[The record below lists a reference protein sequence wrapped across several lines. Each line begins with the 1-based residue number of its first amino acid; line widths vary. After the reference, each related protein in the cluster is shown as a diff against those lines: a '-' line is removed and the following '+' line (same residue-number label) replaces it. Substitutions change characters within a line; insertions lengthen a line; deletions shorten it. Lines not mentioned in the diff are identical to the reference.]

1 MPEYTITAK
10 DISDAQA
17 FLVQFQT
24 EQVPTANL
32 ETGGAFRDILI
43 DGFAAFYA
51 FLRGEIDR
59 VTARQSLLRIQAEL
73 TDDDDIAQAV
83 DEILSN
89 FFVTRRGGQF
99 ARMPGR
105 FHFTQKQAYSISVAS
120 RFWRTNETVFYIES
134 DSDPFVITEQSL
146 FPVYDSGG
154 VLVDYVVDIPM
165 IAARAGDGYNLEPGK
180 FIRAEVPGGLPYFSY
195 AENTEESSGGLGVE
209 SSNELIAR
217 ADTAISVRNLIN
229 NRSVDALLQE
239 EFAEIRD
246 TLTIGMGE
254 PEMIRDRRGEIAQH
268 IQLHIGGHYDTY
280 LEVAMT
286 QIEEIGIVGG
296 FFPRPDNIVNVFRD
310 PYLTHDLARPFGSV
324 LGVQP
329 GHVLRLRSG
338 LAGLPRGF
346 LILRVDEHELGV
358 SEFTPFPAASDE
370 AITNAVVY
378 SIGWLSPGF
387 EEILL
392 ELPALYFRTA
402 EASLLLATA
411 NVPYG
416 TSRRIQ
422 QPGKIVLSGKPVQ
435 NIGWVEITDPPG
447 SSTLIDP
454 TTGTLVFHNRIN
466 MLPALQAESA
476 YTQFQV
482 QVFNP
487 EKSQSME
494 AVNVINVGY
503 GSDPAV
509 FDGLT
514 MRVVYQTLEII
525 SSVHLYVVN
534 RDHRVAC
541 ANQLVRGRHPV
552 WVEMVVPYK
561 MKATTD
567 ELLDVEAAAK
577 TLADMVNDFDA
588 NDELNVSDVSFELR
602 QVYPLVGAVY
612 DVAVLYYLD
621 APDGQQVLFST
632 TDLVSIFLSD
642 SSSVT
647 WENED
652 EVTIPLEVSA
662 GWDALTTQAEKLQS
676 WFTYLGVS
684 DRTVRYRSL
693 AEMISLEVRS

>member
-1 MPEYTITAK
+1 MPEYTISSK
-10 DISDAQA
+10 DIADAQA

-24 EQVPTANL
+24 EQVPEANL
-32 ETGGAFRDILI
+32 ETGGAVRDLLI

-59 VTARQSLLRIQAEL
+59 VAARQSLLRIQSEL
-73 TDDDDIAQAV
+73 TDEDDIAQAV

-89 FFVTRRGGQF
+89 FFVTRQGGQF

-105 FHFTQKQAYSISVAS
+105 FHFTEKQAYSISVAS

-134 DSDPFVITEQSL
+134 DTDPFVITEQSL
-146 FPVYDSGG
+146 FPVYDASGN
-154 VLVDYVVDIPM
+154 LVDYVVDIPL
-165 IAARAGDGYNLEPGK
+165 IAARVGEGYNLEPGK
-180 FIRAEVPGGLPYFSY
+180 FLRAEVPGGLPYFNY
-195 AENTEESSGGLGVE
+195 AENTEESSGGEEVE
-209 SSNELIAR
+209 SSNEVIAR
-217 ADTAISVRNLIN
+217 ADTAISVRNLVN
-229 NRSVDALLQE
+229 NRSVDALLKE
-239 EFAEIRD
+239 EFAEIQD
-246 TLTIGMGE
+246 TLTVGMGE
-254 PEMIRDRRGEIAQH
+254 PEMIRDRRIEIAQH
-268 IQLHIGGHYDTY
+268 LQLHIGGHYDTY

-296 FFPRPDNIVNVFRD
+296 FFPRPDGIVNVFRD
-310 PYLTHDLARPFGSV
+310 PQLTYDEGRTFSSV

-346 LILRVDEHELGV
+346 LILRVDEHELTV

-370 AITNAVVY
+370 EITNEVVY

-392 ELPALYFRTA
+392 ELPAVYYRTA
-402 EASLLLATA
+402 QPSTAPATE

-435 NIGWVEITDPPG
+435 NISWVEITDPPG

-454 TTGTLVFHNRIN
+454 TTGTLIFHNRIN
-466 MLPALQAESA
+466 MQPVAQADAA

-487 EKSQSME
+487 EKAQSMA
-494 AVNVINVGY
+494 AVNVVNVGY
-503 GSDPAV
+503 TSDPAV
-509 FDGLT
+509 FDGRTL
-514 MRVVYQTLEII
+514 RVVYQTLEVIK
-525 SSVHLYVVN
+525 SVHLYVIN

-552 WVEMVVPYK
+552 WIEMVVPYK
-561 MKATTD
+561 MKTTTD
-567 ELLDVEAAAK
+567 EQLDQEAAAK
-577 TLADMVNDFDA
+577 TLAAMVNNFDA
-588 NDELNVSDVSFELR
+588 NDELNISDVSTELR
-602 QVYPLVGAVY
+602 IKYPLVGAVY
-612 DVAVLYYLD
+612 DIEMWYHLD
-621 APDGQQVLFST
+621 APDGQQVQFST

-652 EVTIPLEVSA
+652 EITFPDEVSA
-662 GWDALTTQAEKLQS
+662 GWDASTSQAEKLQS

-684 DRTVRYRSL
+684 DRTVRYRSR
-693 AEMISLEVRS
+693 AEMISFEVRS